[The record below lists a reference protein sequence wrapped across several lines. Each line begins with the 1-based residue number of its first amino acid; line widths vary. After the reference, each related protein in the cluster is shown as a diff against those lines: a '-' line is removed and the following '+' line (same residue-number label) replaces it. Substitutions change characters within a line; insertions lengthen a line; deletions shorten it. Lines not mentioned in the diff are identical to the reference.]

1 MVTAKLTAK
10 RVEGRNLFV
19 TASFIGGP
27 VDAKE
32 YKFSGFNTRDEVLA
46 TVSDD
51 LAMWNHEAGKA
62 DRQNGAERLSQEL
75 EHDIVNGTLIDENGP
90 VPPQPI

>member
-19 TASFIGGP
+19 TASFAGGP
-27 VDAKE
+27 VEAKE

-51 LAMWNHEAGKA
+51 LALWNHESGKVS
-62 DRQNGAERLSQEL
+62 RQNGAERLSQEL
-75 EHDIVNGTLIDENGP
+75 ENDIVNGTLIDENGP